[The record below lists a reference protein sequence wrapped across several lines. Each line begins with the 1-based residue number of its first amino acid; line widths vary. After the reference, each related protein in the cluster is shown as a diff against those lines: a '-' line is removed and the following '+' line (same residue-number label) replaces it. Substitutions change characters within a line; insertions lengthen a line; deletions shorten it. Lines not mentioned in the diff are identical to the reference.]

1 MGAWVPSAPF
11 LSEQRLSGEAIA
23 QDVAV
28 IREHIERARAVSAS
42 GVAGRGSRQATAAPL
57 PTTGRVWRPAGES
70 GDTASTSGSSFV
82 SPPHMPTLASGTF
95 KGYCRKH
102 VLFVS

>member
-1 MGAWVPSAPF
+1 MPSVPF
-11 LSEQRLSGEAIA
+11 LSEQRLSGEAVA

-42 GVAGRGSRQATAAPL
+42 GATGRGSRQAIAAPL

-70 GDTASTSGSSFV
+70 GDTTSASGSSFA
-82 SPPHMPTLASGTF
+82 SPPHMPTLAPGTLTEC
-95 KGYCRKH
+95 CRI
-102 VLFVS
+102 LD